1 VLAQNLEGQVR
12 EIRKKFDERIQ
23 QEIVKVTSDDI
34 AEALTKRV
42 LTVRT
47 GPHGNPWRERRRG
60 YSPSVAGRDSSKQ
73 AFLKG
78 GGNHRQRESQNG
90 SQLR

>member
-1 VLAQNLEGQVR
+1 LREAHQQFVENFRVLAQNLEDQVR

-47 GPHGNPWRERRRG
+47 AARG
-60 YSPSVAGRDSSKQ
+60 ENVDVVIRQASPAEIRASKL
-73 AFLKG
+73 F
-78 GGNHRQRESQNG
+78 
-90 SQLR
+90 